1 MKNKISLITLG
12 VADVARALK
21 FYHDGLGSPLHNPT
35 EDDDHPMLIME
46 GSWLALYAKETLAEG
61 ANVPV
66 NTAEFSGVIFAHNV
80 ASKAEVDA
88 VYKLAIEV
96 CGMPMREPEEAFWG
110 GYSAHFADPDGYVWS
125 ATYNP
130 FTDLS

>member
-12 VADVARALK
+12 VANVARSLK
-21 FYHDGLGSPLHNPT
+21 FYHSGLGFPLHNPA

-46 GSWLALYAKETLAEG
+46 GSWLALYAKKALAEG
-61 ANVPV
+61 ANVPQS
-66 NTAEFSGVIFAHNV
+66 TAEFSGVIFAHNV

-88 VYKLAIEV
+88 VYKLAVEV
-96 CGMPMREPEEAFWG
+96 GGTTLREPEEVYWG
-110 GYSAHFADPDGYVWS
+110 GYAAHFADPDGYVWS
-125 ATYNP
+125 VTYNP